1 MDRAE
6 IAEAVER
13 GVVEVDRK
21 EAILD
26 HLEMATQGEDLKGIQ
41 TRTLEDHPMA
51 TTVRDDQVEMV
62 RHLEDHLL
70 EDRLLEDRQ
79 DLAFQ
84 AQIHQVHQ
92 EDLQVQ

>member
-1 MDRAE
+1 
-6 IAEAVER
+6 
-13 GVVEVDRK
+13 
-21 EAILD
+21 
-26 HLEMATQGEDLKGIQ
+26 MATQGEDLKEVQ

-51 TTVRDDQVEMV
+51 TTVQDDQVEMV

-79 DLAFQ
+79 DLTFQ